1 MMLLQDLFKEEN
13 KNLSSVFG
21 ITLDK
26 DSQNAQYA
34 NLPENIKELGFV
46 FVLDDEGTI
55 DETLM
60 DLIITYKLNN
70 IEVVVEVPIDLLVNK
85 KITPAYLMQLASNIG
100 FAISLLPPKH
110 PINDVAY
117 SFEEYQS
124 VLLAVLKEMQQRPN
138 FDKPIYPINSYF
150 DYLILEKVV
159 GEQAKEKFK
168 PTDSYILN
176 HYIKYVTEEQSDAFK
191 EAIKNSLYDFYGGQ
205 ESFDIMISSMIES
218 LYDKSKDIYTDY
230 IKKINNI
237 Q

>member
-26 DSQNAQYA
+26 DSQNAHYA

-150 DYLILEKVV
+150 DYLILEKVI
-159 GEQAKEKFK
+159 GEQA
-168 PTDSYILN
+168 
-176 HYIKYVTEEQSDAFK
+176 
-191 EAIKNSLYDFYGGQ
+191 
-205 ESFDIMISSMIES
+205 
-218 LYDKSKDIYTDY
+218 
-230 IKKINNI
+230 
-237 Q
+237 